1 MFNFDLQVRFSKKFY
16 FLIKILCFICF
27 SSAISAH
34 HVLGRPAYSL
44 NEDSNT
50 PPSMQVETQIGAYYL
65 TYMVFPAF
73 PKPGENGRINIYAS
87 RIDNGNTLESK
98 MSFTVRNDS
107 WFGDENEENIGTQE
121 VYDGVFRQGFLFKEN
136 GNYIITAK
144 FESDGEP
151 YIIDFPLQIGESS
164 SMIPVGIAIGTI
176 LFGLISVNIFQRK
189 RLMRD
194 KIRSA
199 REA

>member
-1 MFNFDLQVRFSKKFY
+1 
-16 FLIKILCFICF
+16 
-27 SSAISAH
+27 
-34 HVLGRPAYSL
+34 
-44 NEDSNT
+44 
-50 PPSMQVETQIGAYYL
+50 
-65 TYMVFPAF
+65 
-73 PKPGENGRINIYAS
+73 
-87 RIDNGNTLESK
+87 

-176 LFGLISVNIFQRK
+176 VFGLISVNIFQRK

-199 REA
+199 RDA